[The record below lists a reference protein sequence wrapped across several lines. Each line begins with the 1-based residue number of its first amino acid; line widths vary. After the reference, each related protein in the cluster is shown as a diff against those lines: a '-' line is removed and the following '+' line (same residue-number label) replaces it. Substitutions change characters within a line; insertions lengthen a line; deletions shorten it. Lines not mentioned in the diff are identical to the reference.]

1 MSSLN
6 IFGIDLGNIFS
17 RAQGKW
23 TTLPSG
29 WNSTNT
35 ADIRKYADSFNWDDQ
50 AFLNRYNAIAEQ
62 ERFDYQKALQQQI
75 FAREDSSIQ
84 RSVQDARSAGLSPL
98 AGLNGAG
105 AGSAVP
111 VSDSS
116 PMRAGDSSSFNP
128 LALLSNLQSLKV
140 GQEQTNLLRE
150 QVGKAKADKE
160 YQEAV
165 NAYFKEHGML
175 PTTEDKTMAYVMQFL
190 QGLFGNGNNGT
201 SLVQAGQTVH
211 DYMSSEGTRGAY
223 GSENTFSDSGVKTNS
238 ITGTSTEPSLNY
250 SFNRPFDLARDL
262 HKVMSSDLSKVNK
275 AKELYYMFTG
285 ERTYGS
291 ADIVDYFID
300 KDDNIHFLIQTGHG
314 KKSIHYYPLPQG
326 F

>member
-1 MSSLN
+1 MSALN

-62 ERFDYQKALQQQI
+62 ERFDYQKALQQHLE
-75 FAREDSSIQ
+75 AREDTAIQ
-84 RSVQDARSAGLSPL
+84 RSVQDARGAGLSPL

-105 AGSAVP
+105 AGTAVP

-116 PMRAGDSSSFNP
+116 PMHAGDSSSFDP

-165 NAYFKEHGML
+165 NSYFREHGML
-175 PTTEDKTMAYVMQFL
+175 PATEDKSMAYFMQFL
-190 QGLFGNGNNGT
+190 SGLFGNGNNGT

-223 GSENTFSDSGVKTNS
+223 GSENTFSGSGVKTNS
-238 ITGTSTEPSLNY
+238 ITGTSTEPSVNY
-250 SFNRPFDLARDL
+250 SFNRPFDVARDL
-262 HKVMSSDLSKVNK
+262 HTILDSKQSKPEK
-275 AKELYYMFTG
+275 ARELYYMFNG
-285 ERTYGS
+285 VRQYGS
-291 ADIVDYFID
+291 VDIADYFIQ
-300 KDDNIHFLIQTGHG
+300 DNQIHFLIQTSHG
-314 KKSIHYYPLPQG
+314 KRVIQKVPLPLG